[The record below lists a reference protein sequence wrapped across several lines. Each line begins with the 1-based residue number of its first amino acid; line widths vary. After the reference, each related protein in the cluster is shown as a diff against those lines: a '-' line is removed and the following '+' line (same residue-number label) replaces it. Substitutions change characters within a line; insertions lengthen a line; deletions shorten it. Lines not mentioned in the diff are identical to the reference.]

1 MSDFS
6 KMTLGGTLSYE
17 PANAGDK
24 WVYLE
29 TIADGTSSL
38 LIQAGA
44 QYSERYIRTDGTE
57 TETATGDIVRWIA
70 VKNTGTT
77 DGSTATSSGVVL
89 SLEGSAAYNN
99 TDGIF
104 IDKDIYLMGFHPET
118 EANDLLD
125 DSEFETELDAL
136 YGMIFIQR
144 LSLLCNASEK
154 LMSKGYY
161 ERNHGNYDVQAI
173 LAKRKELYGRLKS
186 G

>member
-1 MSDFS
+1 MADKATGNISSSIMSDFS

-104 IDKDIYLMGFHPET
+104 IDSGEIVAFKTAATTLNTLSAISVTVTNGIPASPSSPGDVLLQVAAI
-118 EANDLLD
+118 LD
-125 DSEFETELDAL
+125 DVS
-136 YGMIFIQR
+136 
-144 LSLLCNASEK
+144 
-154 LMSKGYY
+154 
-161 ERNHGNYDVQAI
+161 V
-173 LAKRKELYGRLKS
+173 
-186 G
+186 